1 MPIYEFTCPECG
13 LRFDQR
19 FSKMMTTD
27 ELPSH
32 PCKECGQP
40 AYRQVSAANFKFSH
54 PTSQTRGALP
64 PNTGTSDDWNYD
76 RVIGRD
82 AEAKWKVIGQRD
94 AAKQKVI
101 AEERQAGRV
110 VDNSQLVRKA
120 DGDGYRPVQ
129 ETERVEINKRREAA
143 AAVAKAAAAQSK
155 PKSDG

>member
-19 FSKMMTTD
+19 FSKMMTTE

-40 AYRQVSAANFKFSH
+40 AYRLMSVVNHEFSH
-54 PTSQTRGALP
+54 PASQMRGALP
-64 PNTGTSDDWNYD
+64 PNTGTSDDWKFD

-82 AEAKWKVIGQRD
+82 AEAKWKVVEQRD
-94 AAKQKVI
+94 AAKQRVI
-101 AEERQAGRV
+101 ADEKQAGRLV
-110 VDNSQLVRKA
+110 NNSQLVRTA

-129 ETERVEINKRREAA
+129 ESERVEINKRREAA
-143 AAVAKAAAAQSK
+143 AAVAKAAAAK
-155 PKSDG
+155 PKSKDG